1 MFAAHH
7 GLNNLTII
15 IDNNNLQSLESVDS
29 TLSLKPLDDKL
40 RAFGWNVYI
49 VNGHNHNELKDALS
63 CAKKSSSPAAV
74 IMLTT
79 KGKGVSFMEILWRG
93 ITDRQMMMRTT
104 VLLVR
109 LFCHEECSDQLV
121 DA

>member
-15 IDNNNLQSLESVDS
+15 IDNNNLQSLEKV
-29 TLSLKPLDDKL
+29 LIVHSLKPLDDKL

-63 CAKKSSSPAAV
+63 CAKIILASCCNHAYYQRQRR
-74 IMLTT
+74 
-79 KGKGVSFMEILWRG
+79 FMENSVAWHYRSPNDDELHSA
-93 ITDRQMMMRTT
+93 
-104 VLLVR
+104 LVR